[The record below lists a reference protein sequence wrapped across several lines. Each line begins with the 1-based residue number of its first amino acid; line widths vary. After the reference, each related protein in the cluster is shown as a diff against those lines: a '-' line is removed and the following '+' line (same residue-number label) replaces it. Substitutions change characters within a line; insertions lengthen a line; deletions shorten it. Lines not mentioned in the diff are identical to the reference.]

1 MKEIYDIKKI
11 DFEECSLK
19 EMLTIIS
26 YLVVNTDFSD
36 ISLIDKCV
44 SICTQKLDDSLR
56 LKEELTTEY
65 FYLLDILKKKK
76 RSLDKFDSNRNYI
89 RKIEDSFTF
98 LTHHFYR
105 VVYFLGVKLRFLA
118 VLLRHLGGVLVG
130 KSEGGIARFGKGGG
144 RVGGFACLT

>member
-65 FYLLDILKKKK
+65 FYLLDILKKMK
-76 RSLDKFDSNRNYI
+76 
-89 RKIEDSFTF
+89 
-98 LTHHFYR
+98 
-105 VVYFLGVKLRFLA
+105 YFILWLEELMN
-118 VLLRHLGGVLVG
+118 
-130 KSEGGIARFGKGGG
+130 
-144 RVGGFACLT
+144 